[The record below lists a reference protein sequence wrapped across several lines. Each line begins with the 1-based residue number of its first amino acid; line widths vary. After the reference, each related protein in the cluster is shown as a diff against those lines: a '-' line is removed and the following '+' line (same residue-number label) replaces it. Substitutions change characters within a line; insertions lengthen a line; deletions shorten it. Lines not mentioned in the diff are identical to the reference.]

1 MLTAWNR
8 RSLRSEQL
16 AFRLS
21 PHRPL
26 RRRRN
31 PEVQRWP
38 PKDDVVF
45 NAVVTPGAMWRWT
58 NTDSWTRVTAA
69 CRRLARLGAT
79 DVGNLGLSQLAPKK
93 KSPIKPRNFLGQQTC
108 VSQLAP
114 FLFLEKL
121 CIPCIMEC
129 QTHFFWLLQSF
140 SCCFIFVAILLSLP
154 PLSLL
159 SLLCRCPLRSLCCR
173 WWSSLLWS
181 SSLSCCC
188 CYRYSCCCCR
198 WFAFAVVDACCCCC
212 GSVVAACVF
221 CVLVATLKKII
232 IFAKISLL
240 LTSRC

>member
-140 SCCFIFVAILLSLP
+140 SCCFISSRFFSHCLPFPCCPSSVVVLFDLSVVAGGRLCCGRLRCRVAAVTVTAAVAAVGLLSL
-154 PLSLL
+154 S
-159 SLLCRCPLRSLCCR
+159 
-173 WWSSLLWS
+173 
-181 SSLSCCC
+181 
-188 CYRYSCCCCR
+188 
-198 WFAFAVVDACCCCC
+198 
-212 GSVVAACVF
+212 
-221 CVLVATLKKII
+221 
-232 IFAKISLL
+232 
-240 LTSRC
+240 